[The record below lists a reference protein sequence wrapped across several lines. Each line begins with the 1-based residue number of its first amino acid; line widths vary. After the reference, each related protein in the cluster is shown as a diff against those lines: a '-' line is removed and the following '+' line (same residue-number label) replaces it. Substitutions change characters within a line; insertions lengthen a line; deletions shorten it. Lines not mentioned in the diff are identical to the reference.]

1 MKKLAQERL
10 DTALAAEGQIKTVN
24 DLRRAIEGVPDDT
37 PLALE
42 FLDGEQHTR
51 APVGEMGLYLST
63 QGGGMTFVLETDDM
77 VTFEEMRADL
87 HRRVAEAEAAPPPPP
102 VLYGQL
108 LDDFRY
114 LAEHEPPLPQPP
126 EFALVEER
134 FKRSMRTLLGTP

>member
-10 DTALAAEGQIKTVN
+10 DTAMAAEGQIKTVN
-24 DLRRAIEGVPDDT
+24 DLRRAIEGVPGYAL
-37 PLALE
+37 LALE

-51 APVGEMGLYLST
+51 AHVGEMVLYLS

-77 VTFEEMRADL
+77 VPFEEMHADL

-102 VLYGQL
+102 VMYGQL

>member
-1 MKKLAQERL
+1 M
-10 DTALAAEGQIKTVN
+10 KTVN
-24 DLRRAIEGVPDDT
+24 DLRRAIEGVPGDT
-37 PLALE
+37 LLALE

-51 APVGEMGLYLST
+51 AHVGEMGLYLSP
-63 QGGGMTFVLETDDM
+63 QGSGMTFVLETDDM

-87 HRRVAEAEAAPPPPP
+87 HRRVMEAEAAPPPPP
-102 VLYGQL
+102 VMYGQL

-114 LAEHEPPLPQPP
+114 LAERAPSPSKPP